1 MMTKT
6 FPSQEHFW
14 CKVAPQVE
22 KELWERREK
31 IWQLCGLY
39 ILFGSRDERFTGD
52 TESVELIT
60 ELTKFLALAMAHE
73 LQAREFA
80 SESSGGLGIGRPI
93 NHMIRY
99 LGPELVAFFLRYS
112 GSGGRHSVVTSIDGN
127 LGQMEAGPL
136 FQFAELVLLV
146 LNKFV
151 VDELRLRP
159 LSPARVIRYGLAA
172 RRHGLYQ

>member
-1 MMTKT
+1 MTTNT

-22 KELWERREK
+22 KELWDQREK
-31 IWQLCGLY
+31 IWQQCGLY
-39 ILFGSRDERFTGD
+39 ILFGPLGEHFTGD
-52 TESVELIT
+52 TESRESIT
-60 ELTKFLALAMAHE
+60 ELTKFVVLAMAYE
-73 LQAREFA
+73 LEAREFA
-80 SESSGGLGIGRPI
+80 SESSGGLGVGRPI

-99 LGPELVAFFLRYS
+99 IGPELVAFFLRYS
-112 GSGGRHSVVTSIDGN
+112 GSGGRHSVLTSIDGN

-136 FQFAELVLLV
+136 FEFATLVLLV

-172 RRHGLYQ
+172 RRYRL